1 MRWHERSNLA
11 FGAAAWRSALAVG
24 VLTLGAGSAT
34 AAPGPA
40 GPVELSR
47 PWAAPAA
54 LGGDTSV
61 MFQLQNSGAV
71 RDDLI
76 RSRCAT
82 AETSELMGPGSN
94 GSLVHLDQIG
104 LAPGQQVQLTPGG
117 VHLVLHHL
125 QVAARVG
132 DTLHCTATFGK
143 SGERLFEAQVA
154 QTEPPIP

>member
-1 MRWHERSNLA
+1 MRSLDVVVVMLG
-11 FGAAAWRSALAVG
+11 FGVVPAMAWAA
-24 VLTLGAGSAT
+24 
-34 AAPGPA
+34 PA

-61 MFQLQNSGAV
+61 MFQLQNFGDV

-76 RSRCAT
+76 LAGCAT
-82 AETSELMGPGSN
+82 AESAELVGPGAN
-94 GSLVHLDQIG
+94 GGPPVRLEQVG
-104 LAPGQQVQLTPGG
+104 LAPGQSVALTPGG

-125 QVAARVG
+125 QRAARVG

-143 SGERLFEAQVA
+143 SGERLFEAEVA
-154 QTEPPIP
+154 QTEPALK

>member
-1 MRWHERSNLA
+1 MRWPEIGALLLNA
-11 FGAAAWRSALAVG
+11 TIVPMVAGAA
-24 VLTLGAGSAT
+24 
-34 AAPGPA
+34 GPA

-61 MFQLQNSGAV
+61 MFQVQNYGPV

-76 RSRCAT
+76 LAGCAT
-82 AETSELMGPGSN
+82 AESADLMGPGPN
-94 GSLVHLDQIG
+94 GGPPVRLTQLG
-104 LAPGQQVQLTPGG
+104 LGPGQSLALTPGG

-125 QVAARVG
+125 QRAARVG

-143 SGERLFEAQVA
+143 SGERLFEAEVSQD
-154 QTEPPIP
+154 EPAIK